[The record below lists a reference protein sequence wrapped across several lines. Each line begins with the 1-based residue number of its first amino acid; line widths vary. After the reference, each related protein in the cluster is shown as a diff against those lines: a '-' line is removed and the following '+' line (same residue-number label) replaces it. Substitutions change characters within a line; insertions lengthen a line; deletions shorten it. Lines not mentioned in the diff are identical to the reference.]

1 MAKFN
6 NDDLSKI
13 KDILTP
19 LDKDPIKFET
29 LNPTAKFVRKIKGLP
44 EPNLDEPVEEPATD
58 EIEIGDSEE
67 ENQVDAETP
76 PAFKNFDEEEDDD
89 LDIDELLNSA
99 SDIMSGGDIPSVE
112 SLKKDTK
119 PDDFTHTGV
128 ESNIN
133 KEIESSEEDEL
144 LVEPNSQDSEDTFS
158 FDDKTDDDPFAT
170 NEIADLKSGSTNP
183 FQDII
188 TDDSQDP
195 FKDFD
200 PNATSDSDPFAN
212 LGGDSD
218 SLGET
223 SSAEDPFGVVPTTE
237 EEDPFAN
244 LGGDSDSL
252 GETSSAE
259 DPFGVVPTTEEE
271 DPFANLGGDSD
282 SFGEKSSEE
291 DPFGVVPTTEEEDP
305 FANLGG
311 DSDSFGEKSS
321 EEDPFG
327 VVPTTEEDPFGT
339 GVTNSKD
346 PLDDLDDNFG
356 DTGSTEEDPFGVVA
370 TTEEDPFGSVGSNFD
385 DNLSD
390 DAFDGLGEEPATTN
404 QSAGV
409 EEEDPFSTAS
419 FNAVDD
425 SPVTDSGMESGFGE
439 TSDENS
445 GFDTSDQDHFSDFQQ
460 STDMGDYDAE
470 GLGSDISA
478 GSLDTIDDYST
489 DEPITQTGNYESLED
504 DLDSLA
510 EEEEATEELSDE
522 ELAVIQ
528 QEIINYPPKL
538 KRAVIDAI
546 TNERLSKSDQNGL
559 IELIKTSQKPE
570 DIAEYLSE
578 KLGYQVD
585 LFDKTGA
592 YSERGIP
599 VIATKDIYT
608 KEGELRRRQLIKRTA
623 LLAAAGILAVI
634 GLVSSYKYV
643 LRPFQASR
651 YYNEGIEYIKKA
663 GDSKNSSERLK
674 YLADSKSAFAKGEK
688 IEPNN
693 LEYLNK
699 FGIAYM
705 KIGEYD
711 LAFEK
716 LFGSVEPDFGAEPN
730 GESESW
736 QKRTEVPLIQLSPK
750 TPWSNDKIPIGGK
763 IVPENESMVLISGTG
778 RNKVERKIK
787 KAGAYIVS
795 RLEKNIHDNNTYIS
809 LGKFHSN
816 IANLFQK
823 PMLNGNRNYKN
834 DNLAINYYKEVFTDG
849 QDPDNVEATSGLA
862 KIYYN
867 QKNFT
872 KSVFYYNKIVDK
884 FPSNPIGH
892 GGLLSNFIEMWK
904 KDKNP
909 TFVLNHHRQ
918 VRNALNIEEDLSLFT
933 LSKLASFYIDLSAND
948 VRIKYN
954 INPEDQVTN
963 MDLQDNVEHL
973 LNIAFFKTEKQ
984 DDGMEV
990 KGDEYAE
997 GYYQRGRYLLKKGE
1011 TVQALRQFELSAK
1024 YDPAH
1029 YLSVLEM
1036 AEYYMRIND
1045 YNESIALLENSLKR
1059 YENNKDLYGNKEE
1072 DETLFFGDY
1081 ARIYFNKGKIF
1092 YLESALLT
1100 KEGKITE
1107 FPDRKVY
1114 PDRSLG
1120 QLSEEESNRRKNLNN
1135 AMMMF
1140 EKAQENKLQNQTLLR
1155 ELFYYKGWIEYMR
1168 SDYETAL
1175 NEWSNLA
1182 EEDIYSNPNVMLG
1195 RANAFYYLDQINAS
1209 LGNYIKLKEDFEEKE
1224 SQIARPSYDE
1234 SVHQEIYNVLIA
1246 TYNNIGAIYEKKG
1259 NTTQALKHYWKA
1271 IEIARKINLTTEI
1284 SNHNKDMVFKTKRED
1299 SGPLLDDWLS
1309 PTIDTI
1315 KDLLNAKKGKF

>member
-13 KDILTP
+13 HDILTP

-29 LNPTAKFVRKIKGLP
+29 LNPTAKYVRKIKGLP
-44 EPNLDEPVEEPATD
+44 EPNLDEPVDEPVTD
-58 EIEIGDSEE
+58 EIEIGESEE
-67 ENQVDAETP
+67 ENHADIDSP
-76 PAFKNFDEEEDDD
+76 PSFKNFEDDEDDD

-99 SDIMSGGDIPSVE
+99 SDIMSGGDIPSIE
-112 SLKKDTK
+112 SLKKDKENK

-133 KEIESSEEDEL
+133 QEIESSEEDEL
-144 LVEPNSQDSEDTFS
+144 FIEPSSEDNKDSFS
-158 FDDKTDDDPFAT
+158 FDDNTNDDPFASD
-170 NEIADLKSGSTNP
+170 EIADLKSGSTNP
-183 FQDII
+183 FQDIV

-200 PNATSDSDPFAN
+200 PNQKNSDDA
-212 LGGDSD
+212 
-218 SLGET
+218 
-223 SSAEDPFGVVPTTE
+223 
-237 EEDPFAN
+237 
-244 LGGDSDSL
+244 
-252 GETSSAE
+252 
-259 DPFGVVPTTEEE
+259 
-271 DPFANLGGDSD
+271 
-282 SFGEKSSEE
+282 
-291 DPFGVVPTTEEEDP
+291 
-305 FANLGG
+305 
-311 DSDSFGEKSS
+311 
-321 EEDPFG
+321 
-327 VVPTTEEDPFGT
+327 FGT
-339 GVTNSKD
+339 ES
-346 PLDDLDDNFG
+346 
-356 DTGSTEEDPFGVVA
+356 SEEDPFGVVA
-370 TTEEDPFGSVGSNFD
+370 TTDDQDPLDGLDDNFSDTSSSEEDPFGVVATTNEEDPFAGGAGSFD
-385 DNLSD
+385 DSITD
-390 DAFDGLGEEPATTN
+390 DTFDGLGEDTPTTQSN
-404 QSAGV
+404 QV
-409 EEEDPFSTAS
+409 EEDPFSTAS

-425 SPVTDSGMESGFGE
+425 STAVDSVETDFGD
-439 TSDENS
+439 TLSDTDDSS
-445 GFDTSDQDHFSDFQQ
+445 GFDTSEQDHFADFQQ
-460 STDMGDYDAE
+460 STDMGDYDAD

-478 GSLDTIDDYST
+478 GSLDTIDDYSS

-510 EEEEATEELSDE
+510 EEEEASEELSDE

-546 TNERLSKSDQNGL
+546 TNERLSRVDQNGL

-585 LFDKTGA
+585 LFDKSGA

-663 GDSKNSSERLK
+663 GEAKSSSDRLK
-674 YLADSKSAFAKGEK
+674 YLADSKSAFGKGEK

-823 PMLNGNRNYKN
+823 PLLNGNRNYKN

-849 QDPDNVEATSGLA
+849 QDPDSVEATSGLA

-904 KDKNP
+904 KDHNP

-1029 YLSVLEM
+1029 YLAVLEM

-1072 DETLFFGDY
+1072 DETLFYGDY

-1092 YLESALLT
+1092 YLESALLA

-1140 EKAQENKLQNQTLLR
+1140 EKAQENKLQNQSLLR

-1284 SNHNKDMVFKTKRED
+1284 SNHNKDMVFKSKRED